1 MFLPA
6 ASPVAKLLPEADKL
20 AEIGI
25 RLAETIVV
33 AVLIQWA
40 LFLAIR
46 RLEKFLASVEG
57 GGEQSRQ
64 RAKTLGGVLRH
75 TSEFIVVGGALI
87 HGLDVLGW
95 DIKPILAGA
104 GVLGLAIGFG
114 AQSLVRDTIS
124 GIFILAEN
132 QYGVGDLVE
141 VNGKPATVEELSLR
155 FTRLRDFNGYVYF
168 VPNGEMKIV
177 VNRSRDWQRLAVD
190 VPVASD
196 QNLDSALDVCRRVA
210 DAMNADAAWKERLLD
225 PVEVWGI
232 ELLGATEATF
242 RFVVRGRPG
251 SDAVE
256 AARTLRQRAHRALVA
271 AGFRSS
277 VAREIT
283 VQQLPTGA
291 APSPARSS

>member
-57 GGEQSRQ
+57 GGEQSQQ

-75 TSEFIVVGGALI
+75 TSVFFVVGGALI

-155 FTRLRDFNGYVYF
+155 FTAT
-168 VPNGEMKIV
+168 
-177 VNRSRDWQRLAVD
+177 ST
-190 VPVASD
+190 S
-196 QNLDSALDVCRRVA
+196 CR
-210 DAMNADAAWKERLLD
+210 
-225 PVEVWGI
+225 
-232 ELLGATEATF
+232 T
-242 RFVVRGRPG
+242 
-251 SDAVE
+251 
-256 AARTLRQRAHRALVA
+256 AR
-271 AGFRSS
+271 
-277 VAREIT
+277 
-283 VQQLPTGA
+283 
-291 APSPARSS
+291 